1 LTSQFFANVYL
12 DPIDHYVKEVL
23 GCRGYIR
30 YMDDLCL
37 FSDSKEELWAW
48 LEALLGCLATLRLLP
63 KMAKTRIFSTGEN
76 IGFLGY
82 RCLRSRRRLERDN
95 VVRAMRPGP
104 TRKPFFPIFTHG
116 T

>member
-1 LTSQFFANVYL
+1 MSTSIPSTTTY
-12 DPIDHYVKEVL
+12 KEVL

-76 IGFLGY
+76 IGFLGVP
-82 RCLRSRRRLERDN
+82 LSAL
-95 VVRAMRPGP
+95 PSP
-104 TRKPFFPIFTHG
+104 S
-116 T
+116 